1 MTRWKVHGERSL
13 HESEWLRLA
22 LADVELTDGTRLD
35 HYVIR
40 IPFEVVS
47 LVVSDADGC
56 VLLIWRYR
64 FITKQWCWDV
74 PAGRVA
80 SGEAPADAAARASIE
95 ETGWRPGAVR
105 FLGEY
110 HPTPGISDQRFG
122 VYVANGAECV
132 ASPNPNEVERVE
144 WVPLARVRKLL
155 RDGQV
160 DGLSL
165 TSLLWAL
172 EAGELAEPGTSP
184 PRTDVSP

>member
-1 MTRWKVHGERSL
+1 MTRWKVHGARSL
-13 HESEWLRLA
+13 YESEWVRLE

-35 HYVIR
+35 HHVIR

-47 LVVSDADGC
+47 LVVWDADRG

-64 FITKQWCWDV
+64 FITERWAWDV
-74 PAGRVA
+74 PAGRVEP
-80 SGEAPADAAARASIE
+80 GESAVDAAARAAIE

-105 FLGEY
+105 LLGVY

-122 VYVANGAECV
+122 VYVADAAEQM
-132 ASPNPNEVERVE
+132 ADPNPNEVERVE
-144 WVPLARVRKLL
+144 WVPVDRVRNLV
-155 RDGQV
+155 RDGEV

-172 EAGELAEPGTSP
+172 SAGH
-184 PRTDVSP
+184 